1 MTRFR
6 DNLFSLFMR
15 IDLLSEAAA
24 LAFYA
29 LLSMAPLVLLFFAAM
44 SLLGVRMES
53 AFIMQS
59 HSLLGPDAAK
69 AIDSLLSNL
78 RSEQALVRGTSLAGL
93 AALLISASAVFT
105 QLKKVLMMIFTG
117 SYLQDE
123 AGYIR
128 TYVIEKFFSIGIV
141 IAFIFVTA
149 CSLLL
154 SSLLAMVELEKYFY
168 PEVVDFFANLVLYTF
183 IFFMVFK
190 VVPRR
195 YLRNRMA
202 LKGSLLTSL
211 LFVIGKGLIGFY
223 IGNSMFS
230 SAFGAA
236 GAFVIFLIWMY
247 YTALI
252 VFLSAALVKTWIDT
266 KKAAA

>member
-1 MTRFR
+1 MARFR
-6 DNLFSLFMR
+6 DNLISIFLR

-29 LLSMAPLVLLFFAAM
+29 LLSMAPLVLLFLAAM
-44 SLLGVRMES
+44 SLIGVQMES
-53 AFIMQS
+53 AFIQQS
-59 HSLLGPDAAK
+59 HSLLGPDAAN
-69 AIDSLLSNL
+69 AVETLLANL
-78 RSEQALVRGTSLAGL
+78 RSEKNLIRGSSLAGL

-105 QLKKVLMMIFTG
+105 QLKKVMMMIFTETT
-117 SYLQDE
+117 LPIE

-128 TYVIEKFFSIGIV
+128 TYLIEKFFSIGIV

-149 CSLLL
+149 CSLLF
-154 SSLLAMVELEKYFY
+154 SSLLAMAQLERYFY
-168 PEVVDFFANLVLYTF
+168 PEVVDFFASLVLYTF

-202 LKGSLLTSL
+202 FKGALLTSV

-223 IGNSMFS
+223 IGNSL
-230 SAFGAA
+230 FGSVFGKA

-252 VFLSAALVKTWIDT
+252 VFLSATLVKTWINSRKT
-266 KKAAA
+266 A